1 MTNEELLVQI
11 KKMHNEMTKMSMHL
25 QVMIMKILELT
36 SSNKTEDICKFNAEL
51 AEKVEETVNEYLS
64 KGKDVVSYGSVQNSD

>member
-11 KKMHNEMTKMSMHL
+11 KKMHNEMAKMSMHL
-25 QVMIMKILELT
+25 QVMIMKILALT
-36 SSNKTEDICKFNAEL
+36 TNNKTEDICKFNVEL